1 MVWGPCGGVRPGGGC
16 EVEPERTCDF
26 LTTPLAYPPP
36 AAGAATTWHRAGGG
50 QAAGD
55 QVGGDATRPLV
66 VTDFHVRPSDGASLR
81 RVARALRG
89 TCDAVL
95 VADHGARR
103 GDFPPTYVATRLVE
117 LGIRPWVTLSC
128 RDRNAAALDAECAA
142 LADLGVAGVHCVT
155 GDWVGGDRRA
165 GGGSPVF
172 DLDAL
177 RLVERA
183 AGRGLPVSVAASP
196 SAPPVEDRPR
206 RLAAKARAGATFCF
220 VNHCGGPGV
229 VARFVSEA
237 IDAGAGIGFLACVPV
252 ISDRASAAALAAL
265 PGLVLDAQ
273 VVTRVAGSGGDP
285 QSGIRAA
292 AEEAAAMV
300 SIPGVVG
307 VNLSGAASTGSES
320 ESAAMMAELGDLI
333 RRVAV
338 EPERR

>member
-26 LTTPLAYPPP
+26 VSTPVAYPPGVPGGRP
-36 AAGAATTWHRAGGG
+36 AGPPAVVDGS
-50 QAAGD
+50 
-55 QVGGDATRPLV
+55 RPLV
-66 VTDFHVRPSDGASLR
+66 ITDFHVRPRDGGSLR
-81 RVARALRG
+81 RVAQALRDK
-89 TCDAVL
+89 CDAVL

-103 GDFPPTYVATRLVE
+103 GDFPPTYVAARLVE

-155 GDWVGGDRRA
+155 GDWVTGDRVTGGGRAA
-165 GGGSPVF
+165 GGAPVF

-183 AGRGLPVSVAASP
+183 AGHGLAVSVAASP

-220 VNHCGGPGV
+220 VNHCGGPAV

-237 IDAGAGIGFLACVPV
+237 IDAGAGIGFLACVPA
-252 ISDRASAAALAAL
+252 ISDPASAAALAAL

-273 VVTRVAGSGGDP
+273 VVTRVAGSGGDAE
-285 QSGIRAA
+285 SGIRAA
-292 AEEAAAMV
+292 AEEAAAML

-307 VNLSGAASTGSES
+307 VNLSGAASNASES
-320 ESAAMMAELGDLI
+320 ESAAMMAELGNRI
-333 RRVAV
+333 KRRAL
-338 EPERR
+338 ERERR